1 VNALIPGR
9 AGLFETPTASFIP
22 ARGKARRSVLLVLF
36 PLGAAAQGQAVPPE
50 ATGGVVLDP
59 MLPMPLVALLA
70 GVLLF
75 LTARIYFKV
84 GADVGRWRKW
94 LLLAFRAAGLALV
107 LLLLLGPSRREA
119 LPPPPKER
127 VTLIGVDTSL
137 SMKQRDVQRASRL
150 DAAKN
155 ALLDAGL
162 IGRNG
167 VPENPRLR
175 FFEFG
180 ADAQPVVKSILDLMP
195 KAPTTR
201 LNQSVLTMLNIP
213 AGSED
218 ANALILLTDGHDFE
232 LVNPARTG
240 AAARLRQVPIYAVPM
255 GKQGKVRDVSVRIT
269 AFQPYC
275 YVKQKAR
282 VAAALR
288 LIGCEFEDLT
298 VQLLRQGQ
306 VVQTK
311 RVNAGEF
318 QELPVEFETA
328 EPQVGQY
335 EYEIRVP
342 PLENEVDTA
351 NNSAMTYLNVIDQQ
365 IHVLLL
371 EGDPYW
377 DTTFLQRSLMRN
389 DKFDVDALVRYGRD
403 PASDSRSPWITATSA
418 ADLDARVRSGRDRVR
433 AIRKSETA
441 GPLRAPETLEQFS
454 HYDLIFLGRLV
465 DKVLTSAQIKL
476 LDQYVRDCSG
486 TVVFGRGSAFA
497 NPSPASEM
505 EPVLWA
511 DKANGRV
518 RLDAT
523 PEGRNLAALRG
534 LNEGAGG
541 PDGLPDLLGGRQV
554 AATKPLASTLALAAN
569 RDDGA
574 AAPAIVHR
582 RYGSGQVVSLGVEG
596 LWRWGLNS
604 KAEGVNTPFDR
615 FWDQMILWLLA
626 GRDFIPSRQ
635 FSFRPNSANILLGE
649 RVYFRVTMRQN
660 DPSLKTVSLRLY
672 LGDAEVGRVNMTA
685 ATPQGGR
692 LTGEFIPERVGR
704 YRAVASFPDGTSQ
717 ESRFI
722 VYTENLEETEVAADV
737 VGLRRLCESSGGRL
751 LGPDDLAQ
759 LVKELQSEKGEAA
772 PQTRLCPVWNQAWV
786 FYLTG
791 VLFGMDWFLR
801 RRWGLC

>member
-1 VNALIPGR
+1 VAPQPRLQNIAW
-9 AGLFETPTASFIP
+9 
-22 ARGKARRSVLLVLF
+22 RRLWEAAALVLF
-36 PLGAAAQGQAVPPE
+36 PLAAAAHGQAVPQE
-50 ATGGVVLDP
+50 TTGGVVLDP
-59 MLPMPLVALLA
+59 VFPMPLAALLA
-70 GVLLF
+70 GVLLL
-75 LTARIYFKV
+75 LTARIYLKV
-84 GADVGRWRKW
+84 GASVGAWRKRV
-94 LLLAFRAAGLALV
+94 LLLFRAAGLALV
-107 LLLLLGPSRREA
+107 LLLLLQPSRREA

-127 VTLIGVDTSL
+127 VTLIGLDTSL

-155 ALLDAGL
+155 ALLEAGL

-167 VPENPRLR
+167 VAENPRLR
-175 FFEFG
+175 LFEFG
-180 ADAQPVVKSILDLMP
+180 ADAQPIVNSILDLTP
-195 KAPTTR
+195 KGPTTR
-201 LNQSVLTMLNIP
+201 LNQSILTMLNVP
-213 AGSED
+213 AGSQD
-218 ANALILLTDGHDFE
+218 ANGLILLTDGHDFE

-240 AAARLRQVPIYAVPM
+240 AAARLRQIPVYAVPL
-255 GKQGKVRDVSVRIT
+255 GKQGNVRDVSVRIT

-282 VAAALR
+282 LAAALR
-288 LIGCEFEDLT
+288 LIGCEYEDLT

-311 RVNAGEF
+311 RVNSGEL
-318 QELPVEFETA
+318 QELPVEFEVA
-328 EPQVGQY
+328 EGQVGQY

-342 PLENEVDTA
+342 PLEHEVDTA
-351 NNSAMTYLNVIDQQ
+351 NHSAMTYLNVIDQQ

-377 DTTFLQRSLMRN
+377 DTTFVQRSLMRN

-403 PASDSRSPWITATSA
+403 ASAEARSP
-418 ADLDARVRSGRDRVR
+418 DGRDVRYGRERVR
-433 AIRKSETA
+433 AIRKTETA
-441 GPLRAPETLEQFS
+441 APLRAPETLEQFS

-465 DKVLTSAQIKL
+465 DQVLTSGQIKL
-476 LDQYVRDCSG
+476 LDQYVRDCGG

-497 NPSPASEM
+497 NASAASEL
-505 EPVLWA
+505 EPVLWD
-511 DKANGRV
+511 DKANVRV

-523 PEGRNLAALRG
+523 AEGRNLAAFRG
-534 LNEGAGG
+534 LSEGAGG
-541 PDGLPDLLGGRQV
+541 LDTLPDLLGGHQAG
-554 AATKPLASTLALAAN
+554 AAKPLTSTLALAAN
-569 RDDGA
+569 REDGA

-582 RYGSGQVVSLGVEG
+582 RYGSGQVVSVGVVG

-604 KAEGVNTPFDR
+604 KAEGPNTPFDR

-649 RVYFRVTMRQN
+649 RVYFRVAMRQN
-660 DPSLKTVSLRLY
+660 DASLKTVPLTLY

-685 ATPQGGR
+685 AGSQGGR
-692 LTGEFIPERVGR
+692 LAGEFIPQRVGR

-722 VYTENLEETEVAADV
+722 VYTENLEETEVAVDV

-751 LGPDDLAQ
+751 LEPGDLAR
-759 LVKELQSEKGEAA
+759 LFKELNSEKDEAA

-786 FYLTG
+786 FYLAG

>member
-1 VNALIPGR
+1 MPISDFGFRISDFKFSLSSPLPFLSVSFSLVASAHGEGVALAP
-9 AGLFETPTASFIP
+9 P
-22 ARGKARRSVLLVLF
+22 A
-36 PLGAAAQGQAVPPE
+36 
-50 ATGGVVLDP
+50 GVVLDP
-59 MLPMPLVALLA
+59 VVPMPLALLLA
-70 GVLLF
+70 GILLF
-75 LTARIYFKV
+75 LTARIYLKV
-84 GADVGRWRKW
+84 CAGAGSWRKW
-94 LLLAFRAAGLALV
+94 VLLLFRGAGLALV
-107 LLLLLGPSRREA
+107 LALLLGPSRREA

-127 VTLIGVDTSL
+127 VTLIGLDTSL
-137 SMKQRDVQRASRL
+137 SMKQRDVQRVSRL

-155 ALLDAGL
+155 ALLEAGL

-167 VPENPRLR
+167 VPEDPRLR

-180 ADAQPVVKSILDLMP
+180 GDAQPVVQSILDLAP
-195 KAPTTR
+195 KGRTTR
-201 LNQSVLTMLNIP
+201 LNQSVLTMLSMP
-213 AGSED
+213 AGSPE

-240 AAARLRQVPIYAVPM
+240 AAARARQTPIYAVPL
-255 GKQGKVRDVSVRIT
+255 GKQGHVRDVSVRMT

-311 RVNAGEF
+311 RLNAEEF
-318 QELPVEFETA
+318 QELPVEFEVA

-342 PLENEVDTA
+342 PLENEVDLA

-377 DTTFLQRSLMRN
+377 DTTFVQRSLMRN
-389 DKFDVDALVRYGRD
+389 DKFDVDALVRYGRE
-403 PASDSRSPWITATSA
+403 
-418 ADLDARVRSGRDRVR
+418 RVRT
-433 AIRKSETA
+433 IRKSETS
-441 GPLRAPETLEQFS
+441 GPLRAPDTLEQFS
-454 HYDLIFLGRLV
+454 HYDLVFLGRLV
-465 DKVLTSAQIKL
+465 DKVLTPGQIRL

-486 TVVFGRGSAFA
+486 TVVFGRGSAFGA
-497 NPSPASEM
+497 GGAASDM
-505 EPVLWA
+505 EPVLWG
-511 DKANGRV
+511 DKAGGRV
-518 RLDAT
+518 HLDAT
-523 PEGRNLAALRG
+523 PEGRNLEALRG
-534 LNEGAGG
+534 LGEGAGG
-541 PDGLPDLLGGRQV
+541 MEGLPDLLSGRKA
-554 AATKPLASTLALAAN
+554 AATKPLTSTLALAAS
-569 RDDGA
+569 REEGG

-582 RYGSGQVVSLGVEG
+582 RYGTGQVVSLGVEG

-604 KAEGVNTPFDR
+604 KAEGLNSPFDR

-626 GRDFIPSRQ
+626 GRDFVPSHQ

-649 RVYFRVTMRQN
+649 KVYFRVTMRQN
-660 DPSLKTVSLRLY
+660 DARVKSIPLSLY
-672 LGDAEVGRVNMTA
+672 LGEAEVGRVNMSVGTS
-685 ATPQGGR
+685 QGGR
-692 LTGEFIPERVGR
+692 LAGEFIPERVGR

-722 VYTENLEETEVAADV
+722 VYTENLEETEVAVDV

-751 LGPDDLAQ
+751 IEPGALAG
-759 LVKELQSEKGEAA
+759 LFKELNSEKTEAA
-772 PQTRLCPVWNQAWV
+772 SQLRLRPVWNQAWV
-786 FYLTG
+786 FYLASL
-791 VLFGMDWFLR
+791 LFGVDWFLR

>member
-1 VNALIPGR
+1 MAW
-9 AGLFETPTASFIP
+9 
-22 ARGKARRSVLLVLF
+22 RRLWAVAALVLF
-36 PLGAAAQGQAVPPE
+36 PFAAAAQGQTVPQE
-50 ATGGVVLDP
+50 TTGGVVLDP
-59 MLPMPLVALLA
+59 VFPMPLVALLA

-75 LTARIYFKV
+75 LTARIYLKV
-84 GADVGRWRKW
+84 GATVGSWRKHV
-94 LLLAFRAAGLALV
+94 LLLFRAAGLALV
-107 LLLLLGPSRREA
+107 LLLLLQPSRREA
-119 LPPPPKER
+119 LPPPSKER
-127 VTLIGVDTSL
+127 VTLVGLDTSL

-155 ALLDAGL
+155 VLLDAGL

-167 VPENPRLR
+167 VAENPRLR

-180 ADAQPVVKSILDLMP
+180 ADAQPVVKSILDLTP
-195 KAPTTR
+195 KGPTTR
-201 LNQSVLTMLNIP
+201 LNQSVLTMLNVP

-240 AAARLRQVPIYAVPM
+240 AAARLRQVPIYAVPL
-255 GKQGKVRDVSVRIT
+255 GKQGNVRDVSVRIT

-282 VAAALR
+282 LAAALR

-311 RVNAGEF
+311 RLNSGEF
-318 QELPVEFETA
+318 QELPVEFEVA
-328 EPQVGQY
+328 EAQIGQY

-342 PLENEVDTA
+342 PLEHEVDTA

-377 DTTFLQRSLMRN
+377 DTTFVQRSLMRN

-403 PASDSRSPWITATSA
+403 PNTDPRSSA
-418 ADLDARVRSGRDRVR
+418 LSAWDADALARSGRERVR
-433 AIRKSETA
+433 AIRKTETA
-441 GPLRAPETLEQFS
+441 APLRAPDTLEQFS

-465 DKVLTSAQIKL
+465 DKVLTSGQIKL
-476 LDQYVRDCSG
+476 LDQYVRDCGG
-486 TVVFGRGSAFA
+486 TVVFGRGSAFGNA
-497 NPSPASEM
+497 SAASEL
-505 EPVLWA
+505 EPVLWG
-511 DKANGRV
+511 DKANARV

-523 PEGRNLAALRG
+523 PEGRNLAAFRG
-534 LNEGAGG
+534 LSEGAGG
-541 PDGLPDLLGGRQV
+541 LDTLPDLLGGHKAG
-554 AATKPLASTLALAAN
+554 AAKPLTSTLALAAN

-582 RYGSGQVVSLGVEG
+582 RYGSGQVVSVGVVG

-615 FWDQMILWLLA
+615 FWDQMMLWLLA

-649 RVYFRVTMRQN
+649 RVYFRVAMRQN
-660 DPSLKTVSLRLY
+660 DASLKTVPLRLY

-685 ATPQGGR
+685 ATTQGGR
-692 LTGEFIPERVGR
+692 LAGEFVPQRVGR
-704 YRAVASFPDGTSQ
+704 YRAVANFPDGTSQ

-722 VYTENLEETEVAADV
+722 VYTENLEETEVAVDL

-751 LGPDDLAQ
+751 IEPGDLGRLF
-759 LVKELQSEKGEAA
+759 KELNSEKDQAA

-786 FYLTG
+786 FYLAG

>member
-1 VNALIPGR
+1 MRGN
-9 AGLFETPTASFIP
+9 GLSNEASFQEP
-22 ARGKARRSVLLVLF
+22 SCAPWQVAALVLS
-36 PLGAAAQGQAVPPE
+36 PISAAVQQT
-50 ATGGVVLDP
+50 TGGLVLDP
-59 MLPMPLVALLA
+59 VFPMPLAALLA

-75 LTARIYFKV
+75 LTTRVYFKV
-84 GADVGRWRKW
+84 GASVGSRRRLV
-94 LLLAFRAAGLALV
+94 LLLFRAGGLALV
-107 LLLLLGPSRREA
+107 LLLLLQPSRREA
-119 LPPPPKER
+119 LPPPSKER

-155 ALLDAGL
+155 ALLNAGL
-162 IGRNG
+162 IARNG
-167 VPENPRLR
+167 VPQDPRLR

-180 ADAQPVVKSILDLMP
+180 ADAQPVVKSILDLT
-195 KAPTTR
+195 ANGPTTR
-201 LNQSVLTMLNIP
+201 LNRSILTMLNAP
-213 AGSED
+213 AGSQD
-218 ANALILLTDGHDFE
+218 ARALILLTDGHDFE

-240 AAARLRQVPIYAVPM
+240 AAARLCQVPIYAVPL
-255 GKQGKVRDVSVRIT
+255 GKQGNVRDVSVRIT

-282 VAAALR
+282 LAAVLR

-298 VQLLRQGQ
+298 VQLLRQGE

-311 RVNAGEF
+311 RVNAGEL
-318 QELPVEFETA
+318 QELPVEFEVA
-328 EPQVGQY
+328 EPQIGQY

-377 DTTFLQRSLMRN
+377 DTTFVQRSLMGN

-403 PASDSRSPWITATSA
+403 
-418 ADLDARVRSGRDRVR
+418 RVR
-433 AIRKSETA
+433 AIRKADTA
-441 GPLRAPETLEQFS
+441 APLRAPDTLEQFS

-465 DKVLTSAQIKL
+465 DKVLTSGQIGL
-476 LDQYVRDCSG
+476 LDQYVRDCGG
-486 TVVFGRGSAFA
+486 TVVFGRGSAF
-497 NPSPASEM
+497 SDTSVASEL
-505 EPVLWA
+505 EPVLWGE
-511 DKANGRV
+511 KANARV

-523 PEGRNLAALRG
+523 PEGRNLAAFRG
-534 LNEGAGG
+534 LGEGPGG
-541 PDGLPDLLGGRQV
+541 LESLPDLLGGQK
-554 AATKPLASTLALAAN
+554 AATTKPLTSTLALAAN
-569 RDDGA
+569 PDDGA

-582 RYGSGQVVSLGVEG
+582 RYGSGQVVSLGVVG

-604 KAEGVNTPFDR
+604 KAEGPNTPFDR

-660 DPSLKTVSLRLY
+660 DSSLKTVPLRLY

-685 ATPQGGR
+685 ASSQGGR
-692 LTGEFIPERVGR
+692 LTGEFIPPRVGR

-722 VYTENLEETEVAADV
+722 VYTENLEETEVAVDV

-751 LGPDDLAQ
+751 LEAGDLAG
-759 LVKELQSEKGEAA
+759 LFKELNSEKDEAA

-786 FYLTG
+786 FYLAG

>member
-1 VNALIPGR
+1 
-9 AGLFETPTASFIP
+9 
-22 ARGKARRSVLLVLF
+22 LF
-36 PLGAAAQGQAVPPE
+36 PLAAAAQGQAVPPE
-50 ATGGVVLDP
+50 TTGGLVLDP
-59 MLPMPLVALLA
+59 VFPMPLVALLA

-84 GADVGRWRKW
+84 GAGVAPWRKW
-94 LLLAFRAAGLALV
+94 LLLLFRAAGLALV

-137 SMKQRDVQRASRL
+137 SMKQRDAQRASRL

-180 ADAQPVVKSILDLMP
+180 ADAQPVVKSILDLTP
-195 KAPTTR
+195 KGPTTR
-201 LNQSVLTMLNIP
+201 LNQSVLTMLNVP
-213 AGSED
+213 AGSQD

-240 AAARLRQVPIYAVPM
+240 AAARLRQVPIYAVPL
-255 GKQGKVRDVSVRIT
+255 GRQGNVRDVSVRIT

-282 VAAALR
+282 LAAALR

-306 VVQTK
+306 VVQTQ
-311 RVNAGEF
+311 RLNAGEF
-318 QELPVEFETA
+318 QELPVEFEVA
-328 EPQVGQY
+328 EPQIGQY

-351 NNSAMTYLNVIDQQ
+351 NNSALTYLNVIDQQ

-377 DTTFLQRSLMRN
+377 DTTFVQRSLMRN

-403 PASDSRSPWITATSA
+403 SP
-418 ADLDARVRSGRDRVR
+418 DGRDVRYGQERVH
-433 AIRKSETA
+433 AIRKTETA
-441 GPLRAPETLEQFS
+441 APLRAPNTLEQFS

-465 DKVLTSAQIKL
+465 DKVLTSGQIKL
-476 LDQYVRDCSG
+476 LDQYVRDCGG
-486 TVVFGRGSAFA
+486 TVVFGRGSAFGNA
-497 NPSPASEM
+497 SAASEL

-511 DKANGRV
+511 DKPNARV

-523 PEGRNLAALRG
+523 PEGRNLAAFRG
-534 LNEGAGG
+534 LSEGAGG
-541 PDGLPDLLGGRQV
+541 LDTLPELLGARQA
-554 AATKPLASTLALAAN
+554 AATKPLTSTLALAAN
-569 RDDGA
+569 RDDGV

-582 RYGSGQVVSLGVEG
+582 RYGSGQVVSVGVVG

-604 KAEGVNTPFDR
+604 KAEGLNTPFDR

-660 DPSLKTVSLRLY
+660 DASLKTVPLSLY

-685 ATPQGGR
+685 ATSQGGR
-692 LTGEFIPERVGR
+692 LAAEFIPERVGR

-722 VYTENLEETEVAADV
+722 VYTENLEETEVGVDL

-751 LGPDDLAQ
+751 LEPGGLAG
-759 LVKELQSEKGEAA
+759 LFKELSTENTDAA

-786 FYLTG
+786 FYLAG
-791 VLFGMDWFLR
+791 LLFGMDWFLR

>member
-1 VNALIPGR
+1 M
-9 AGLFETPTASFIP
+9 
-22 ARGKARRSVLLVLF
+22 
-36 PLGAAAQGQAVPPE
+36 
-50 ATGGVVLDP
+50 LDP
-59 MLPMPLVALLA
+59 VLPMPLVALLA

-84 GADVGRWRKW
+84 GAGAGSWRKW
-94 LLLAFRAAGLALV
+94 VLLLFRAAGLGLV
-107 LLLLLGPSRREA
+107 LVLLLGPSRREA

-127 VTLIGVDTSL
+127 VTLIGLDTSL
-137 SMKQRDVQRASRL
+137 SMKQRDAQRASRL

-155 ALLDAGL
+155 ALLNAGL
-162 IGRNG
+162 VGRNG

-180 ADAQPVVKSILDLMP
+180 ADAQPVLNSILDLTP
-195 KAPTTR
+195 KGPTTR
-201 LNQSVLTMLNIP
+201 LNQSVLTMLNTP

-240 AAARLRQVPIYAVPM
+240 AAARLRQVPIYAVPL
-255 GKQGKVRDVSVRIT
+255 GKQGNVRDVSVRIT

-282 VAAALR
+282 LAAALR

-298 VQLLRQGQ
+298 VQLLRRGQ
-306 VVQTK
+306 VLQTK
-311 RVNAGEF
+311 RLNADEF
-318 QELPVEFETA
+318 QELPVEFEVA

-403 PASDSRSPWITATSA
+403 
-418 ADLDARVRSGRDRVR
+418 RVR
-433 AIRKSETA
+433 AIRKTETA
-441 GPLRAPETLEQFS
+441 GPLRAPGTLEQFS

-465 DKVLTSAQIKL
+465 DTLLTSGQIKL

-486 TVVFGRGSAFA
+486 TVVFGRGSAFGSA
-497 NPSPASEM
+497 SPVSDM
-505 EPVLWA
+505 EPVLWGG
-511 DKANGRV
+511 KANGRV
-518 RLDAT
+518 HLDAT
-523 PEGRNLAALRG
+523 PEGRNLEALRG
-534 LNEGAGG
+534 LGQGA
-541 PDGLPDLLGGRQV
+541 DGLDTLPDLLGGHP
-554 AATKPLASTLALAAN
+554 ATATKPLTSTLALAAS
-569 RDDGA
+569 REDGA

-582 RYGSGQVVSLGVEG
+582 RYGAGQVVSLGVEG

-604 KAEGVNTPFDR
+604 KAEGLNSPFDR

-626 GRDFIPSRQ
+626 GRDFVPSRQ
-635 FSFRPNSANILLGE
+635 FSFRPNAANILLGE

-660 DPSLKTVSLRLY
+660 DPGVKTVPLTLY
-672 LGDAEVGRVNMTA
+672 LGEAEVGRVDMTM
-685 ATPQGGR
+685 ATSQGGR
-692 LTGEFIPERVGR
+692 LAAEFIPQRVGR
-704 YRAVASFPDGTSQ
+704 YRAVANFPDGTSQ

-722 VYTENLEETEVAADV
+722 VYSENLEETEVAVDV
-737 VGLRRLCESSGGRL
+737 AGLRRLCETSGGRL
-751 LGPDDLAQ
+751 LEPGELAG
-759 LVKELQSEKGEAA
+759 LFKELNSEKTEAA
-772 PQTRLCPVWNQAWV
+772 SQRRLCPVWNQAWV
-786 FYLTG
+786 FYLAG
-791 VLFGMDWFLR
+791 ALFGFDWFLR

>member
-1 VNALIPGR
+1 MSAWAMIFEPPIAQLTQMGIRFCAIGAIGGSIPQN
-9 AGLFETPTASFIP
+9 TAW
-22 ARGKARRSVLLVLF
+22 RRLWAAAALVLF
-36 PLGAAAQGQAVPPE
+36 PLASAAQGQTLPQE
-50 ATGGVVLDP
+50 TTGGVVLDP
-59 MLPMPLVALLA
+59 IFPMPLVALLA

-84 GADVGRWRKW
+84 GASVGSWRKRV
-94 LLLAFRAAGLALV
+94 LLLFRAAGLALV
-107 LLLLLGPSRREA
+107 LLLLLQPSRREA
-119 LPPPPKER
+119 LPPPSKER
-127 VTLIGVDTSL
+127 VTLIGLDTSL

-155 ALLDAGL
+155 ALLNAGL
-162 IGRNG
+162 LGRNG
-167 VPENPRLR
+167 VAENPRLL

-180 ADAQPVVKSILDLMP
+180 ADAQPVVKSILDLTA

-201 LNQSVLTMLNIP
+201 LNQSVLTMLNVP
-213 AGSED
+213 AGSQD

-240 AAARLRQVPIYAVPM
+240 AAARLRQVPIYAVPL
-255 GKQGKVRDVSVRIT
+255 GKQGNVRDVSVRIT

-282 VAAALR
+282 LAAALR

-306 VVQTK
+306 VVQTQ
-311 RVNAGEF
+311 RVNSGEL
-318 QELPVEFETA
+318 QELPVEFEVA
-328 EPQVGQY
+328 EAQIGQY

-377 DTTFLQRSLMRN
+377 DTTFVQRSLMRN
-389 DKFDVDALVRYGRD
+389 DKFDVDALVRYGRE
-403 PASDSRSPWITATSA
+403 
-418 ADLDARVRSGRDRVR
+418 RVR
-433 AIRKSETA
+433 AIRKTETA
-441 GPLRAPETLEQFS
+441 APLRAPDTLEQFN

-465 DKVLTSAQIKL
+465 DKVLTSGQIKL
-476 LDQYVRDCSG
+476 LDQYVRDCGG
-486 TVVFGRGSAFA
+486 TVVFGRGSAFGDA
-497 NPSPASEM
+497 SAASEL
-505 EPVLWA
+505 EPVLWG
-511 DKANGRV
+511 DKANARV

-523 PEGRNLAALRG
+523 PEGRNLAAFRG
-534 LNEGAGG
+534 LGEGAGG
-541 PDGLPDLLGGRQV
+541 LDTLPDLLGGHQ
-554 AATKPLASTLALAAN
+554 AGPTKPLTSTLALAAN

-582 RYGSGQVVSLGVEG
+582 RYGSGQVVSLGVVG

-604 KAEGVNTPFDR
+604 KAEGLNTPFDR

-660 DPSLKTVSLRLY
+660 DPSLKTVPLRLY

-685 ATPQGGR
+685 ATSQGGR
-692 LTGEFIPERVGR
+692 LTGEFIPPRVGR

-722 VYTENLEETEVAADV
+722 VYTENLEETEVAVDLI
-737 VGLRRLCESSGGRL
+737 GLRRLCESSGGRL
-751 LGPDDLAQ
+751 LEPGDLAG
-759 LVKELQSEKGEAA
+759 LVKELNSEKDVAA
-772 PQTRLCPVWNQAWV
+772 SQTRLCPVWNQAWV
-786 FYLTG
+786 FYLAG